1 MQKKIRL
8 PILVILSVL
17 IISIVAGSHP
27 HFRKIVTA
35 KLPDLE
41 LKLEYT
47 TYPWNPSHLAEVKD
61 GFIFHCGNASV
72 ELSNAAKHG
81 SVTVP
86 AGKYQLRA
94 RAKDV
99 DNWTFL
105 LIPVPEDRNAKPD
118 ITKAVELPTKTFTGR
133 PVRNH
138 LLLDVSAGHGETD
151 NMALF
156 VLLWGDRELEGVLAD
171 FSMPRK

>member
-1 MQKKIRL
+1 MRKKVTL
-8 PILVILSVL
+8 PILVALCILTT
-17 IISIVAGSHP
+17 SILVSSHP
-27 HFRKIVTA
+27 HFRKSVTA

-61 GFIFHCGNASV
+61 GFIFNCGNASV

-81 SVTVP
+81 SAVV
-86 AGKYQLRA
+86 AEGKYQLRA

-105 LIPVPEDRNAKPD
+105 LVPVPEDRNAKPD
-118 ITKAVELPTKTFTGR
+118 MMKAIELPTKTFTGR

-171 FSMPRK
+171 FSMPQK